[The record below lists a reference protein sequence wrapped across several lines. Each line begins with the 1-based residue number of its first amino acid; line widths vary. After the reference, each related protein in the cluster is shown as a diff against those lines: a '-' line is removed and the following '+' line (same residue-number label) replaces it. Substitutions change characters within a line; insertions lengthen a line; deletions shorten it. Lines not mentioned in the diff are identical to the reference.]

1 MKQIIGEFDL
11 QQHSIKELKY
21 VKHLKDYLISLYQSK
36 KISAIVL
43 GKNSLLNIAIIIN
56 RNTTN

>member
-21 VKHLKDYLISLYQSK
+21 VEHLKDYLISLYQSK